1 MFLPEGRPS
10 QLHNGFVIPPNNL
23 ELPVTDHC
31 NLTCQDCNH
40 SSPAQAPWFAD
51 PDQVYRDLSALAKV
65 YRPRRLKILGGEPL
79 LHKGLVEV
87 LRAARAANLCQR
99 FFLTTNGMLCDRM
112 TPELWQQLEEI
123 EISRYPGCLPDATVE
138 RARAAASQYGVLFTL
153 IDYPE
158 FKATLSAQTNQDE
171 PLVQAIYQTCK
182 VAHQWGCHMVR
193 HGSLYKCP
201 RSAYLPMLLGY
212 DRDVDALRI
221 EEGPDF
227 QARLLD
233 FLNSPIPLRACS
245 NCLGTVGRTFPH
257 RLTPRAEWS
266 KSLDRPVAELLD
278 PEFKQQL
285 CPTSEVA
292 GPLREN

>member
-1 MFLPEGRPS
+1 
-10 QLHNGFVIPPNNL
+10 
-23 ELPVTDHC
+23 
-31 NLTCQDCNH
+31 
-40 SSPAQAPWFAD
+40 
-51 PDQVYRDLSALAKV
+51 
-65 YRPRRLKILGGEPL
+65 
-79 LHKGLVEV
+79 
-87 LRAARAANLCQR
+87 
-99 FFLTTNGMLCDRM
+99 
-112 TPELWQQLEEI
+112 
-123 EISRYPGCLPDATVE
+123 
-138 RARAAASQYGVLFTL
+138 
-153 IDYPE
+153 
-158 FKATLSAQTNQDE
+158 
-171 PLVQAIYQTCK
+171 
-182 VAHQWGCHMVR
+182 
-193 HGSLYKCP
+193 
-201 RSAYLPMLLGY
+201 MLLGY